1 MFGTIRKHQKWLWA
15 VIMTFT
21 IISFVIF
28 FSPYSRV
35 NSSVAGSGNYGS
47 IFGKKVTQQE
57 YANAMCEVYLHYF
70 FMSTGRWPDED
81 RTQSR
86 FDPERES
93 YQWLMLVRKQDEAGI
108 HVSDEDAAKMA
119 RRMIQSLSRKQE
131 ITMPMFQQIIAQR
144 QVAGHRLDLDDL
156 QRYIGHFLG
165 MQQLIGVYGI
175 SGRLI
180 TPKEGQALYERE
192 NQKLATEAVFFPS
205 SNYLAAITVTPEQ
218 VSGWYSNRL
227 VSWIIPEKIQV
238 KYVKFALTNYQ
249 AAAETEMST
258 NLNEMVEQNMK
269 EIGTNYARISAK
281 TAEEART
288 KIREEL
294 LRQKEVALASKP
306 VKEFMQ
312 ALGNFPTNLAV
323 NLEVV
328 ARSNNVPVDTTL
340 PFDEMSEP
348 AGLKVGSDFAK
359 AAFALTADEP
369 LSVPILG
376 EDGIYI
382 LARDKQ
388 FPRETPPLEQVETN
402 VVADLKHYLA
412 ATNAVGSALTFYRS
426 VTNSLAQGKSFSNCC
441 AEASLTR
448 VPLPPFSLSTQNL
461 TNIEGLVALNA
472 LKQTAFGTEVGKAGM
487 APMEDVVP
495 TRNQGGAMVLYVESK
510 LPVDVAKMQ
519 EEMPRFMDAVRQK
532 RQQEAFDDWFR
543 KEAQKGLVDTPIFRQ
558 PPPEMGSTSK
568 AKS

>member
-1 MFGTIRKHQKWLWA
+1 MFGTIRKHQTWLWA

-35 NSSVAGSGNYGS
+35 NSSVTRSGSYGS
-47 IFGKKVTQQE
+47 IFGKKVTPQE
-57 YANAMCEVYLHYF
+57 YVNAMCEVFLHYF
-70 FMSTGRWPDED
+70 FMSNGHWPDED

-86 FDPERES
+86 FDPERET
-93 YQWLMLVRKQDEAGI
+93 YQWLMLVRKQDEAGV
-108 HVSDEDAAKMA
+108 HVGDDVAAQMA
-119 RRMIQSLSRKQE
+119 RRMVLSLNRNRE
-131 ITMPMFQQIIAQR
+131 ISMPMFQQIIAQR

-165 MQQLIGVYGI
+165 MQELIGVYGM
-175 SGRLI
+175 SARLI

-192 NQKLATEAVFFPS
+192 NQELATEAVFFPS
-205 SNYLAAITVTPEQ
+205 SNFLAGVTVTPEQ
-218 VSGWYSNRL
+218 VSNWYSNRL
-227 VSWIIPEKIQV
+227 VDYVIREKVQV
-238 KYVKFALTNYQ
+238 KYVKFALTNYL

-258 NLNEMVEQNMK
+258 NLTEMVEQNMK

-294 LRQKEVALASKP
+294 LRHQETVLASKP
-306 VKEFMQ
+306 AKEFMQ
-312 ALGNFPTNLAV
+312 ALASFPTNLAD

-328 ARSNNVPVDTTL
+328 ARSNNVAVATTT
-340 PFDEMSEP
+340 PFDDKTEP
-348 AGLKVGSDFAK
+348 AGLNVGPDFLK

-388 FPRETPPLEQVETN
+388 FPRETPPLQQVETN
-402 VVADLKHYLA
+402 VVADLKHYIA
-412 ATNAVGSALTFYRS
+412 RTNAIGAALTFYRS
-426 VTNSLAQGKSFSNCC
+426 VTNSLAQGKSFANSCTESN
-441 AEASLTR
+441 LTA
-448 VPLPPFSLSTQNL
+448 VALPGFSLSTQSL
-461 TNIEGLVALNA
+461 TNLEGLVSLNS
-472 LKQTAFGTEVGKAGM
+472 LKQAGFGTEVGKASL
-487 APMEDVVP
+487 APMED
-495 TRNQGGAMVLYVESK
+495 GAMVLYVKNK
-510 LPVDVAKMQ
+510 LPVDLAKMQ
-519 EEMPRFMDAVRQK
+519 QDMPAFMNAVRQK

-543 KEAQKGLVDTPIFRQ
+543 KEAQKGLVDTPVFRQ